1 MEGIRPP
8 GSINF
13 DGNNVADAWEKFYE
27 QFEWYLCA
35 IGLDEA
41 SDMRKISLFLNVAGA
56 EAQRIFGTF
65 TFVEGT
71 EDPKK
76 YADVINKFTNFCMPK
91 KNLVYERYVFNIC
104 VQKEGQNVDS
114 YVTELR
120 HKAQTC
126 DYGELKDSLI
136 RDRIVVGINSTQ
148 LKEKMLQ
155 DKDLSL
161 ESAISRCKSA
171 EMTQRQMQVIQEKG
185 SAYGGKETEPVNVIK
200 HGRKGNRKS
209 QINNAHPET
218 FDCNKCGKN
227 HQHKKCPAYSAVCHK
242 CKKKGH
248 YKQFCL
254 KPVHVVSVESNK
266 DSVFCGLVK
275 TEKSVKISAINVKK
289 WTHPLNIDGNIVVV
303 KIDTGAGADL
313 LSYGDFLSL
322 QRKPSLKPTKI
333 RLSDYNDNAID
344 VKGSC
349 VLRVQCMIDSTLCG
363 SLWWK
368 MVPVCSGVI
377 QVND

>member
-71 EDPKK
+71 DDPKK

-218 FDCNKCGKN
+218 FDCIN
-227 HQHKKCPAYSAVCHK
+227 AVK
-242 CKKKGH
+242 IT
-248 YKQFCL
+248 
-254 KPVHVVSVESNK
+254 N
-266 DSVFCGLVK
+266 
-275 TEKSVKISAINVKK
+275 TKSVQRILLCVTNV
-289 WTHPLNIDGNIVVV
+289 
-303 KIDTGAGADL
+303 
-313 LSYGDFLSL
+313 
-322 QRKPSLKPTKI
+322 RKRDIT
-333 RLSDYNDNAID
+333 NNF
-344 VKGSC
+344 V
-349 VLRVQCMIDSTLCG
+349 
-363 SLWWK
+363 
-368 MVPVCSGVI
+368 
-377 QVND
+377 